1 MQEQIN
7 VSEDLLKLW
16 LSNKQNDDVKIYSW
30 LRQMDLCRLQVS
42 EFVPPP
48 VFMYYVAH
56 VFGLPLAIIAFDH
69 SELKL
74 LKYFSVPSQQSD
86 AMLSRKF

>member
-1 MQEQIN
+1 MTLRSIRG
-7 VSEDLLKLW
+7 SSKW
-16 LSNKQNDDVKIYSW
+16 IYAVFRS
-30 LRQMDLCRLQVS
+30 LI
-42 EFVPPP
+42 VPQP

-74 LKYFSVPSQQSD
+74 LKYFFRPVPAKRCDVVEEILSCRDSVVVLYIRILIQS
-86 AMLSRKF
+86 